1 MQACLQ
7 DGFIEMRK
15 QLLAI
20 GALLLSAATAA
31 HGHELTTPPPLPHP
45 LPQGVP
51 YVVVGAVPH
60 RVIQLRYGIVNGE
73 RVLFDP
79 QTLQIVYI
87 LQP

>member
-1 MQACLQ
+1 
-7 DGFIEMRK
+7 MRK
-15 QLLAI
+15 LRFGLAI
-20 GALLLSAATAA
+20 GLSLAASAAAA
-31 HGHELTTPPPLPHP
+31 HELTTPPLLPHP

-60 RVIQLRYGIVNGE
+60 RVVQLRYGIVNGE

-79 QTLQIVYI
+79 ATMRIVYI

>member
-1 MQACLQ
+1 
-7 DGFIEMRK
+7 MRSSI
-15 QLLAI
+15 LGLVA
-20 GALLLSAATAA
+20 GLLSAATAA
-31 HGHELTTPPPLPHP
+31 SAHELTTPPAFPHP

-51 YVVVGAVPH
+51 YAVVGATPH

-79 QTLQIVYI
+79 ATMQVVYI